1 MQKRRQINAE
11 PGTERLRSSV
21 AVATEPVRAAAH
33 TVEEQV
39 VWRGSD
45 WARDQ
50 AGRSADWARDA
61 GERARD
67 ATDQVRT
74 KSEWVRWPF
83 ERVAW
88 LFERWVVWPIQE
100 RTSISISRNA
110 LAAGGL
116 ATLAIGLIAFSVIT
130 LGGDRSSP
138 DTVVAAAAPASS
150 PAPTPAPAAETP
162 AEPVLRGATP
172 SFDLA
177 SGVGVADSSEG
188 EDGSIAAGTSAGA
201 TTLEGESGAST
212 SSDDPV
218 PAGPTAM
225 KVARRFA
232 EAFVFYEVGEKP
244 TRTEAIFD
252 ETTSP
257 RLSTALEER
266 PPRQP
271 AGVDVPQAR
280 VLNLVPGPRS
290 GSAYTVSASLLR
302 LGVTS
307 ELRLEIERVNGDWVV
322 TDVRG

>member
-21 AVATEPVRAAAH
+21 AIATEPVRAAAH

-50 AGRSADWARDA
+50 ADRGADWARDA
-61 GERARD
+61 SDR
-67 ATDQVRT
+67 VRT
-74 KSEWVRWPF
+74 HSEWVRWPF

-88 LFERWVVWPIQE
+88 LFERWVLWPIQE
-100 RTSISISRNA
+100 RTSISISRQALGGGALGA
-110 LAAGGL
+110 LAIAL
-116 ATLAIGLIAFSVIT
+116 VAFSVIS
-130 LGGDRSSP
+130 LGGDRSNP
-138 DTVVAAAAPASS
+138 HTVVATAPASS
-150 PAPTPAPAAETP
+150 PAPAPAAATEAP

-177 SGVGVADSSEG
+177 GGVGLADSAEG
-188 EDGSIAAGTSAGA
+188 EAGSIASGTSAG
-201 TTLEGESGAST
+201 TTALESETGAST
-212 SSDDPV
+212 SSDEPV
-218 PAGPTAM
+218 AAGPTAM

-232 EAFVFYEVGEKP
+232 EAFVFYEIGEKP
-244 TRTEAIFD
+244 ARTEAIFE
-252 ETTSP
+252 ETTSQ

-271 AGVDVPQAR
+271 AGVDVPMAR

-307 ELRLEIERVNGDWVV
+307 ELRLEIEKVNGDWVV